1 MTFFEDG
8 FKKNGLIWLRYIYFA
23 FVGCLIGAIIGL
35 AETIFCL
42 GLNWIFKI
50 RVGHEMSLLIAMP
63 FVGLLIIFIFVKY
76 GGQSKEGMNLVFKV
90 DQGKSRTI
98 TYRLV
103 PCMVLS
109 TWLTHLVGGS
119 VGREGVAVQIGAT
132 LSYRIGKKLP
142 FSIPKSML
150 LETGIAAGFAGLFG
164 TPIAA
169 AFFGLEVLVSGAIRY
184 EGLCSA
190 LTGSFMAA
198 YISSLFGIHA
208 EQFALPHVSI
218 TFFLMLRVILL
229 GIICAFIGMFFS
241 KSLQF
246 MRNNLAKLWPNPY
259 QRIFIMGIIC
269 AGLLALFDQ
278 GRYSGL
284 GVNLIDAAM
293 HGQTIYPWDWI
304 LKLVM
309 TVLVLASGFQ
319 GGEVMPLFSIGTC
332 LGYWIGSLIGIP
344 PMFAAAMGYAALFA
358 AGTNTLLAPIAIG
371 MEIFGTQ
378 YFLPIFIVCAIAFL
392 LNKNH
397 SIYVLQ
403 RNLRL

>member
-8 FKKNGLIWLRYIYFA
+8 FKKNGLIWLRYIYYA
-23 FVGCLIGAIIGL
+23 LVGCLIGAIVGL

-42 GLNWIFKI
+42 VLNGIFKI
-50 RVGHEMSLLIAMP
+50 RVGLEMPLLLLMP
-63 FVGLLIIFIFVKY
+63 FAGLLIVYIFVHY
-76 GGQSKEGMNLVFKV
+76 GGKSKEGMNLVFKV
-90 DQGKSRTI
+90 DQGKYSTI
-98 TYRLV
+98 TYLLV
-103 PCMVLS
+103 PCMAIS

-132 LSYRIGKKLP
+132 LSYRIGEKLP

-150 LETGIAAGFAGLFG
+150 LETGIAAGFSGLFG

-198 YISSLFGIHA
+198 YISGLFGIHA
-208 EQFALPHVSI
+208 TQFVLPHVSI
-218 TFFLMLRVILL
+218 TFFLMLRVIVL
-229 GIICAFIGMFFS
+229 GIVCAFIGMFFS

-259 QRIFIMGIIC
+259 QRIFIMGILC
-269 AGLLALFDQ
+269 AVLLATLYH
-278 GRYSGL
+278 GRYCGL
-284 GVNLIDAAM
+284 GVNLIQAAM
-293 HGQTIYPWDWI
+293 TGKTIYPWDWI

-319 GGEVMPLFSIGTC
+319 GGEVMPLFTIGTC
-332 LGYWIGSLIGIP
+332 LGYWIGTLLGIP
-344 PMFAAAMGYAALFA
+344 PMFAAALGYAALFA

-378 YFLPIFIVCAIAFL
+378 YFMPFFIVCAIAFL

-403 RNLRL
+403 RNLRI

>member
-132 LSYRIGKKLP
+132 L
-142 FSIPKSML
+142 
-150 LETGIAAGFAGLFG
+150 
-164 TPIAA
+164 
-169 AFFGLEVLVSGAIRY
+169 
-184 EGLCSA
+184 
-190 LTGSFMAA
+190 
-198 YISSLFGIHA
+198 
-208 EQFALPHVSI
+208 
-218 TFFLMLRVILL
+218 
-229 GIICAFIGMFFS
+229 
-241 KSLQF
+241 
-246 MRNNLAKLWPNPY
+246 
-259 QRIFIMGIIC
+259 
-269 AGLLALFDQ
+269 
-278 GRYSGL
+278 
-284 GVNLIDAAM
+284 
-293 HGQTIYPWDWI
+293 
-304 LKLVM
+304 
-309 TVLVLASGFQ
+309 
-319 GGEVMPLFSIGTC
+319 
-332 LGYWIGSLIGIP
+332 
-344 PMFAAAMGYAALFA
+344 
-358 AGTNTLLAPIAIG
+358 
-371 MEIFGTQ
+371 
-378 YFLPIFIVCAIAFL
+378 
-392 LNKNH
+392 
-397 SIYVLQ
+397 
-403 RNLRL
+403 

>member
-8 FKKNGLIWLRYIYFA
+8 FKKNGLIWLRYIYYA
-23 FVGCLIGAIIGL
+23 LVGCLIGAIVGL

-42 GLNWIFKI
+42 VLNGIFKI
-50 RVGHEMSLLIAMP
+50 RVGLEMPLLLLMP
-63 FVGLLIIFIFVKY
+63 FAGLLIVYIFVHY
-76 GGQSKEGMNLVFKV
+76 GGKSKEGMNLVFKV
-90 DQGKSRTI
+90 DQGKYSTI
-98 TYRLV
+98 TYLLV
-103 PCMVLS
+103 PCMAIS

-132 LSYRIGKKLP
+132 LSYRIGEKLP

-150 LETGIAAGFAGLFG
+150 LETGIAAGFSGLFG

-198 YISSLFGIHA
+198 YISGLFGIHA
-208 EQFALPHVSI
+208 TQFVLPHVSI
-218 TFFLMLRVILL
+218 TFFLMLRVIVL
-229 GIICAFIGMFFS
+229 GIVCAFIGMFFS

-259 QRIFIMGIIC
+259 QRIFIMGILC
-269 AGLLALFDQ
+269 AVLLATLYH
-278 GRYSGL
+278 GRYCGL
-284 GVNLIDAAM
+284 GVNLIQAAM
-293 HGQTIYPWDWI
+293 TGKTIYPWDWI
-304 LKLVM
+304 LKLIM

-319 GGEVMPLFSIGTC
+319 GGEVMPLFTIGTC
-332 LGYWIGSLIGIP
+332 LGYWIGTLLGIP
-344 PMFAAAMGYAALFA
+344 PMFAAALGYAALFA

-378 YFLPIFIVCAIAFL
+378 YFMPFFIVCAIAFL

-403 RNLRL
+403 RNLRI